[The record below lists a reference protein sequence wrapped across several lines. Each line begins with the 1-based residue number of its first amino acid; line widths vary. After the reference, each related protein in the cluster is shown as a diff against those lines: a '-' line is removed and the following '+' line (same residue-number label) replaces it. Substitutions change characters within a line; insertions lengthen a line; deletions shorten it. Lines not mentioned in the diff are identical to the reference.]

1 MCQSIV
7 CSERQEWEAG
17 LIGTLLG
24 RTVGTGFLWVGRGI
38 ECTHTHTHIHTYT
51 HSLGNPQAF
60 SEIAAAPPS
69 HRHTHTQRHIHTD
82 TDTHTHLFGNPQ
94 TLLRS

>member
-7 CSERQEWEAG
+7 CNERQEWEAG

-24 RTVGTGFLWVGRGI
+24 RTVGNRLPLGREGRRVY
-38 ECTHTHTHIHTYT
+38 THTHTHTHT

-69 HRHTHTQRHIHTD
+69 HTHTHTH
-82 TDTHTHLFGNPQ
+82 THTLVWESPNIAEIVAVPPSGA
-94 TLLRS
+94 